1 MTIES
6 RDNYYNPLVL
16 WVYDFFVQVLTNTF
30 WWRCP
35 TKSVL
40 IPFFLKNTSQNHM
53 EVGAGTGYF
62 LRAKVDHER
71 QQSPIPKLIKASSSW
86 PRKLTIVDFHSQCLT
101 KAVNRIAS
109 DTAVQPEC
117 VVANILEPLPLA
129 PKNTKGRVFENLKE
143 FLADEGV
150 FFGSTVLSKG
160 VKHNL
165 IGGFLIWLYNYIGMF
180 GNLDDGKEEIL
191 KPLRENFEEV
201 EKAEAVV
208 TGTEAQSEGLQEGAV
223 GTLMV
228 HWRKKRLA
236 DSDDDDDDDDD
247 LINSIVLEPTF

>member
-35 TKSVL
+35 TRSVL
-40 IPFFLKNTSQNHM
+40 VPFFLENTSQNHM

-62 LRAKVDHER
+62 LRAKVDHEH
-71 QQSPIPKLIKASSSW
+71 QQSPIPKLSKSCNSW
-86 PRKLTIVDFHSQCLT
+86 PEKLTLVDFHSQCLA

-109 DTAVQPEC
+109 DVTVEPEC
-117 VVANILEPLPLA
+117 VVANILEPIPLE
-129 PKNTKGRVFENLKE
+129 PKKFDSIGLMYVLHCIPVPPSTKGRVFENLKE
-143 FLADEGV
+143 FLADDGV
-150 FFGSTVLSKG
+150 FFGSTVLNKG
-160 VKHNL
+160 VRHNF
-165 IGGFLIWLYNYIGMF
+165 IGRFLIWLYNYIGMF

-201 EKAEAVV
+201 E
-208 TGTEAQSEGLQEGAV
+208 SEIV
-223 GTLMV
+223 GT
-228 HWRKKRLA
+228 
-236 DSDDDDDDDDD
+236 
-247 LINSIVLEPTF
+247 VLLFRAQKPRRS